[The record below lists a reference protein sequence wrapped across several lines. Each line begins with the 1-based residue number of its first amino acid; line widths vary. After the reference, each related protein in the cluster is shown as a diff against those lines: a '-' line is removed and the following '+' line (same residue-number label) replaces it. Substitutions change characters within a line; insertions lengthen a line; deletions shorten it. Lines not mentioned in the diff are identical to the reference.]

1 MSDTT
6 IAAVPD
12 LLAVSKAYVQLPEE
26 KRKQFRHQLRAR
38 GMQVSR
44 LPIVPF
50 PDRGAVFPL
59 SHAQERM
66 WFLWKL
72 DPSSAAYNIT
82 GAVRLQGTLDRRA
95 VKAALDRVVAR
106 HESLRK
112 HFVDADGV
120 PMQIAGAADYGWREL
135 DVDADVPLADGLD
148 ALGAAPFDLERG
160 PLLRATL
167 LRRAPDDHVLHVAI
181 HHIVSDGLSVNVF
194 VDEFVAAYRAEC
206 GVSPGALREVDDA
219 PIQYGDF
226 AAWQREWLD
235 DESLAGQLSY
245 WREELGGEQP
255 VLELPFDRPRTGM
268 RGSAGASV
276 MRVVAGAAASALRKR
291 SQSADATLF
300 TTLLAAYQLLL
311 SKYSGQDDIRV
322 GVPVSGRDR
331 DETERVIGFF
341 VNTLVLRARMSDA
354 STFGQL
360 LAQMR
365 ERTLTAF
372 ARQDVPF
379 SRLVQELQPQR
390 SFGHTPL
397 FQTMFNYLGPERA
410 PLTLP
415 GLTVSDISSDLQ
427 TARFDLVLTA
437 RERGEGLE
445 VSFTYARDVF
455 DESTVARMLDH
466 YVALLEQLGA
476 QGDAHLGALT
486 LEALQPQPMLAA
498 HAFASVGERI
508 AARAQRMPEANAVHC
523 EGERLSYGALQAWS
537 ARIAHALQ
545 ARGIGAESRV
555 GLCLT
560 RSPALIAALVG
571 VLRSGGAF
579 VPLDPAYPA
588 ERLGVMLEDAG
599 VRCVVADAATI
610 ATCGALFAGL
620 DVIDVNQLDAFAD
633 VAPRVT
639 IQPEQL
645 AYVIYTSGSTGKPK
659 GVAVSHVAL
668 SRHLDDFIGCYGIT
682 SRDTQL
688 QSSTINFD
696 VALHEM
702 LPALMQG
709 GQVEMRGP
717 QLWDIDTT
725 SRHLRD
731 GGVSFSRIPT
741 AYWQQW
747 LRTPPPA
754 QELATLR
761 QITVGGEGLPG
772 DALAQWRRGPL
783 AHIRLDNLYGP
794 TETTVA
800 CMYRATTE
808 EDTRQS
814 IVSIGEPYASR
825 SVQVLDRFGNE
836 VPVGGLGE
844 LCIGGLTLARGYL
857 NRPGLTAERFVPDPR
872 TPGAR
877 LYRSG
882 DLCRRRADGSI
893 DFLGRLDQQVKLR
906 GFRIELGEIE
916 AALRQAEGVSAA
928 VVALAGEGE
937 ARQLVGYVVGQS
949 DIRTLRRTLEARLPG
964 YMVPA
969 AFVTLDA
976 LPLMQNGKV
985 DRAALPAPQASAQR
999 EHVAPRTALEGEL
1012 LSIWQAVLGRERIG
1026 VTENF
1031 FEIGGHSLLMMQV
1044 ASRIRQELGRE
1055 VTLATLFMHP
1065 VLESLAAELEAG
1077 QARAVAPIARRDEH
1091 TRIPLTYAQER
1102 LWFLWNLEPASAAYT
1117 IAGAVRL
1124 KGRLDKTAMR
1134 RALDHLV
1141 MRHESL
1147 RTRFVEEDGQ
1157 AWQVVD
1163 ETPRY
1168 QWSEARYEG
1177 EAQLQALS
1185 QAPLD
1190 LRAGPMLRVALLEGG
1205 AQDAVLHFAMPHIV
1219 SDAWSQTILLR
1230 EFSQFYAAAV
1240 EEQEAHLEPLPIQY
1254 GDYATW
1260 QREHLNEAA
1269 LQAQYAYW
1277 QHELGDEQPLLE
1289 LPVDRVR
1296 HGARDSAGASIER
1309 RLDPALAS
1317 RLDTLSKAHGA
1328 TRFMT
1333 MLAAFGLL
1341 LGRYSGQQDIRIGV
1355 PEAGRDRLET
1365 EPLIG
1370 FFVNT
1375 LVIRVRTHG
1384 TQPFDALLA
1393 DVRQRVLDAQA
1404 HSGVP
1409 FAKLVEHL
1417 QPQRSAS
1424 HTPLF
1429 QVLFNYAAQTSSRLS
1444 LPGVDITPIA
1454 GATGSAQ
1461 FDLSLQVDGDD
1472 SSDGLTLGLNY
1483 ATDIFDAAT
1492 ARRLLDDYVT
1502 VLSYIAD
1509 DAAVRAAQIEF
1520 DGEARAF
1527 DTMRTLEGYAFEPV
1541 PERIAQQAARTP
1553 DAPALRCGDETLTYA
1568 ELDDWAT
1575 RIAAQLQACDVS
1587 PEARVGIC
1595 VSRSA
1600 GLVAALIGVMRSG
1613 AAYVPLDTSLPPA
1626 RIEMMLDDAGVACV
1640 IADETGAQSL
1650 EGVVGERTVLRIEHS
1665 FDAVPPASSK
1675 AVRIYPSQLAY
1686 VIYTSG
1692 STGKP
1697 KGVGVSHDA
1706 LARFLA
1712 SMRARPGIGADDVC
1726 LSVTTLSFDIAA
1738 LELYLPLIAGARIE
1752 LASRDDVT
1760 DGERLAALISRSG
1773 ATMMQAT
1780 PMGWKVLLEGGWQ
1793 GTAPGRGFKALC
1805 GGEALPRE
1813 LAARMLARGVDLWNL
1828 YGPTETTVWSSVA
1841 HLENGDTPPSI
1852 TLGEPIE
1859 GTTLH
1864 LIDASGA
1871 RVPAGGIG
1879 ELCIGGTNLA
1889 RGYLGRA
1896 ALTAERFVP
1905 DPLRAGARLYRTGDL
1920 CRMQGGRLVFVGRA
1934 DHQVKL
1940 RGFRIELGEIE
1951 AQLRRLHGVRDAAA
1965 VVRDVAGEPLL
1976 VAYVVHGADAAANS
1990 VAWQAQLARDLPPY
2004 MVPQRF
2010 VTLDALPLTHNN
2022 KLDRNALPA
2031 PQASADAS
2039 AKTAP
2044 GTATELAIAS
2054 IWTRVLGVDDIGAH
2068 DDFFALGG
2076 ESLKALRTVAAMRTA
2091 FGIDLPVQAAFLR
2104 PVLADLASAIDTLYD
2119 GARTQTIISARTD
2132 VLAPAPVSFEQERLW
2147 FFSRLDPESPAY
2159 NLSGAVRLEGALD
2172 RDALRAALT
2181 MLVARHASLRTR
2193 FTERDD
2199 VPMQLVSD
2207 MADYGWSVLDFA
2219 DVAVNM
2225 RDERIASA
2233 LRSIARAPFALDQ
2246 GPLLRVT
2253 LICLGSDEHLLQ
2265 FVVHHIVSD
2274 AWSVQIMIDE
2284 FAQSYAMARDG
2295 RSAPLPALPVQY
2307 ADYAAWQRDANA
2319 QARIDS
2325 DLDFWRTRLAGDE
2338 PQVMLPYDRTPGGMR
2353 SQDGGRVSIAL
2364 ASLARVGVQKTARR
2378 HRTTAFV
2385 VLLAA
2390 FDLLLARYSGSE
2402 DVRVGV
2408 PVAGR
2413 ERSETQS
2420 LIGFFVNTLVIRGE
2434 LAGLRTIDDLLAHVR
2449 ERVLEAQA
2457 HQTAPFSRVVDA
2469 LRPGRSLTQTP
2480 LFNVMFNF
2488 EPALDRGTFGLPGLN
2503 VTPVESTTGTA
2514 RFDLVLTARERG
2526 EGLEVSFTYA
2536 RDVFDESTVARMLD
2550 HYVALLEQLGAQ
2562 GDVHLGALTL
2572 EALRPQPALAAHAFA
2587 PVGERIAARAQRMP
2601 EANAV
2606 HCEGERLSYGALQA
2620 WSARIAHALQ
2630 ARGIGAES
2638 RVGLCLTRSPA
2649 LIAALVGVLRSGGA
2663 FVPLDPAYPAERL
2676 GVMLE
2681 DAGVR
2686 CVVADAAT
2694 IATCGALFAGL
2705 DVIDVNQLDA
2715 FADVAPRVTIQP
2727 EQLAYVIYTSGSTG
2741 KPKGVAVSHVALSR
2755 HLDDFIGCYGITSRD
2770 TQLQSSTINF
2780 DVALHEMLPALMQ
2793 GGQVEMRGPQLWD
2806 IDTTSRHLRDGGV
2819 SFSRIPTAYWQQWL
2833 RTPPPAQELATLRQI
2848 TVGGEGL
2855 PGDALAQW
2863 RRGPLAHIRL
2873 DNLYGPTETTV
2884 ACMYRATTEE
2894 DTRQSIVSIGEPYA
2908 SRSVQVLD
2916 RFGNEVPVGGL
2927 GELCIG
2933 GLTLARGYLN
2943 RPGLTAERFV
2953 PDPRTPGARLY
2964 RSGDLCRRRADG
2976 SIDFLGRLD
2985 QQVKLRGFRIE
2996 LGEIEAALRQAEGVS
3011 AAVVALAGEGEARQ
3025 LVGYVV
3031 GQSDIRTLRRTLEAR
3046 LPGYMVPAAFVTLDA
3061 LPLMQNGKVDRAA
3074 LPAPQAS
3081 AQREHVAPRTAL
3093 EGELLSIWQA
3103 VLGRERIGVTEN
3115 FFEIGGHSLLM
3126 MQVASR
3132 IRQELGREVTLATL
3146 FMHPVLESLAAE
3158 LEAGQARAVAPIA
3171 RRDEHTRIPLTYAQ
3185 ERLWFLWNLEPAS
3198 AAYTIAGAVRLKG
3211 RLDKT
3216 AMRRALDHLV
3226 MRHESLRTRFVEEDG
3241 QAWQVVDETPRYQ
3254 WSEARYEG
3262 EAQLQALSQAP
3273 LDLRAGPML
3282 RVALLE
3288 GGAQDAVLHF
3298 AMPHIVSDA
3307 WSQTILLREFSQ
3319 FYAAAVEEQEAHLE
3333 PLPIQYGDYATWQRE
3348 HLNEAA
3354 LQAQYAYWQHE
3365 LGDEQPLL
3373 ELPVDRVRHGA
3384 ASSAGAWVERS
3395 IDEKLAR
3402 TLDDM
3407 SRNAGATRFMT
3418 MLAAFGA
3425 VMQGY
3430 SGQRDVR
3437 IGVPV
3442 AGRDRLETQ
3451 SLIGFFVN
3459 TVVIRVDTPPGA
3471 SFDARLAQVRERV
3484 LGAHD
3489 HTAVPFAKL
3498 VERLQPQRS
3507 MSHTPL
3513 FQVMFDYSEAGAP
3526 LAMPGVE
3533 ASALAG
3539 GTGTAQFDL
3548 SMQVSA
3554 DAAGGLHIGL
3564 NYATDIFD
3572 EHTVAR
3578 IIDSYVAVLEQAA
3591 QKPQRRSFELPDDAE
3606 RRQLARF
3613 THGAPLAANV
3623 ALVHRRFEAH
3633 AAAHPDDIA
3642 LVFEGEHINY
3652 GELNARANRVAH
3664 ELIARGIAPDEKVG
3678 VALERSIDMIVAV
3691 LGVLKAGA
3699 AYVPLDLAYPAA
3711 RLAHMIEDSG
3721 VAMLL
3726 TQRALRPNLHVPE
3739 VAVVVELEAIEATTT
3754 RCDDP
3759 SVTPHAQHLAYVIYT
3774 SGSTGKPKGVGMSH
3788 AAFASHVDVAIGFF
3802 GLTRADRVL
3811 QFATFNFDGFIE
3823 QLFPALCIGA
3833 SVVLRGPQLWDSVTF
3848 HERVLSDR
3856 ITVADLTTAYWQLL
3870 AQDFA
3875 ARGVTDFGAL
3885 RRVHAGGEAMSLAA
3899 LKKWRAWP
3907 APANVQLL
3915 NTYGPTEAAVTASTF
3930 DCSAAGELDALP
3942 TRVPIGAPLAGRSIH
3957 VLTPELTLAPVGVQ
3971 GEVAIGGPL
3980 LARGYLNRPGLT
3992 AERFIPDPFDA
4003 CGAGARLYLTGDLAR
4018 WNAAGELE
4026 YLGRIDHQVKIRGF
4040 RIELGE
4046 IEAALRAQPRV
4057 RDSAAAVKE
4066 IGGEPMLVGYVVPA
4080 NEDDGLDIHALRLA
4094 LAAQLPAYMTPQ
4106 RIVTLAALPLS
4117 PNGKLDL
4124 NALPLPSLTRDAV
4137 SGNEP
4142 QTVTEHALAAIWQS
4156 VLGVTHAGPDDDFF
4170 ALGGDSLRTLQVARL
4185 AREAMLPTLGIEAI
4199 FARPRLGDLAAY
4211 LDNHADAQ
4219 RDAAPASIVPMNAPD
4234 APLDVFAIHPAYG
4247 LIAEYRTLARHLD
4260 GIASVHGVQS
4270 PVYGE
4275 PDWWAHD
4282 LDALARDYAER
4293 VRRVQPRGPYR
4304 FVGWSMGGL
4313 LAVEIAAQL
4322 EAAGETVDFI
4332 GLIDAGMQQNTT
4344 LDAAHAARVLAH
4356 RRTAS
4361 QEEIA
4366 AFWDGADD
4374 ARRQWRAELGETA
4387 SDPGVIG
4394 HALIA
4399 IEHLQALTQAWRTRE
4414 VRAPLT
4420 LWWSGQ
4426 EAGAAALDE
4435 KTARWR
4441 ACSASETVL
4450 AGTIDTDHVGIV
4462 RHAALLRDLAAR
4474 LEALS
4479 KSEAE
4484 QEGLAHG

>member
-26 KRKQFRHQLRAR
+26 KRRQFRHQLRAR
-38 GMQVSR
+38 GMQASR

-72 DPSSAAYNIT
+72 DPASAAYNIT

-112 HFVDADGV
+112 HFVERDGV
-120 PMQIAGAADYGWREL
+120 PMQVAGATDYGWREL
-135 DVDADVPLADGLD
+135 DIDTHAPLAAGLD
-148 ALGAAPFDLERG
+148 ALGNAPFDLERG

-194 VDEFVAAYRAEC
+194 VDEFVAAYCAEC
-206 GVSPGALREVDDA
+206 GVSPSAHRRSDDA
-219 PIQYGDF
+219 PIQYGDY

-235 DESLAGQLSY
+235 DESVAGQLSY
-245 WREELGGEQP
+245 WRAELGGEQP

-276 MRVVAGAAASALRKR
+276 RRGIAGATASALRKI
-291 SQSADATLF
+291 SQAADTTLF
-300 TTLLAAYQLLL
+300 TALLSAYQLLL

-341 VNTLVLRARMSDA
+341 VNTLVLRARMDEA
-354 STFGQL
+354 TTFGQL

-365 ERTLTAF
+365 ARTLDAY

-437 RERGEGLE
+437 RERGEELE

-466 YVALLEQLGA
+466 YVSLLEQIGA
-476 QGDAHLGALT
+476 QGDASLGALT
-486 LEALQPQPMLAA
+486 LETLQAHPVLAA
-498 HAFASVGERI
+498 HAFAPVGERI
-508 AARAQRMPEANAVHC
+508 AERAQRMPEANAVHC

-537 ARIAHALQ
+537 ARLAHAFH
-545 ARGIGAESRV
+545 ARGVHAESRV

-560 RSPALIAALVG
+560 RSPALIASLVG

-588 ERLGVMLEDAG
+588 ERLSVMIEDAG
-599 VRCVVADAATI
+599 VHCVIADAQTI
-610 ATCGALFAGL
+610 ATCGALFSGL
-620 DVIDVNQLDAFAD
+620 EVIDVNQ
-633 VAPRVT
+633 VATFSDEAPSVT
-639 IQPEQL
+639 IHPEQL

-659 GVAVSHVAL
+659 GVAVSHVSL

-682 SRDTQL
+682 SHDTQL

-725 SRHLRD
+725 SAHLRD
-731 GGVSFSRIPT
+731 GGVTFSRIPT

-754 QELATLR
+754 QDLAALR

-800 CMYRATTE
+800 CMYRETTE
-808 EDTRQS
+808 ADTRQS

-825 SVQVLDRFGNE
+825 SVLVLDRFGNE

-916 AALRQAEGVSAA
+916 AALRQVDGVNAA

-949 DIRTLRRTLEARLPG
+949 DLRTLRRTLETRLPN

-969 AFVTLDA
+969 SFVRLDA

-985 DRAALPAPQASAQR
+985 DRAALPAPQTPEQR
-999 EHVAPRTALEGEL
+999 EQVAPRTELEGEL
-1012 LSIWQAVLGRERIG
+1012 LSIWQAVLGRECIG
-1026 VTENF
+1026 VTDNF

-1044 ASRIRQELGRE
+1044 ASRIRQELQRE

-1077 QARAVAPIARRDEH
+1077 QTQQVQPIERRGAG
-1091 TRIPLTYAQER
+1091 RIPLTYAQER
-1102 LWFLWNLEPASAAYT
+1102 LWFLWNLEPTSAAYT

-1124 KGRLDKTAMR
+1124 KGQLDKAAVR
-1134 RALDHLV
+1134 KALDRFV

-1157 AWQVVD
+1157 TWQVVED
-1163 ETPRY
+1163 TPRY
-1168 QWSEARYEG
+1168 QWTEARYEN
-1177 EAQLQALS
+1177 EAQLQAL
-1185 QAPLD
+1185 AHEPID
-1190 LRAGPMLRVALLEGG
+1190 LRAGPMLRVSLLECGKHE
-1205 AQDAVLHFAMPHIV
+1205 AVLHFAMPHIV

-1230 EFSQFYAAAV
+1230 EFSQLYAND
-1240 EEQEAHLEPLPIQY
+1240 EAQLAPLPIQY
-1254 GDYATW
+1254 GDYAAW

-1277 QHELGDEQPLLE
+1277 QQALGDEQPLLE

-1296 HGARDSAGASIER
+1296 HGARDSAGSTVER
-1309 RLDPALAS
+1309 RLDPALA
-1317 RLDTLSKAHGA
+1317 RKLDALSKEHGA

-1333 MLAAFGLL
+1333 MLAAFSVL

-1375 LVIRVRTHG
+1375 LVIRVLTQG
-1384 TQPFDALLA
+1384 AQPFDALLA

-1404 HSGVP
+1404 HAGVP
-1409 FAKLVEHL
+1409 FAKLVERL

-1429 QVLFNYAAQTSSRLS
+1429 QALFNYGAQTSSRLS
-1444 LPGVDITPIA
+1444 LPGIDVTPIA
-1454 GATGSAQ
+1454 GATASAQ
-1461 FDLSLQVDGDD
+1461 FDLSLEVDGDD
-1472 SSDGLTLGLNY
+1472 SAQGLTLGLNY

-1492 ARRLLDDYVT
+1492 AHRLLDDYVT
-1502 VLSYIAD
+1502 ILEHIAD
-1509 DAAVRAAQIEF
+1509 DAAVRAAQIELDRDARPF
-1520 DGEARAF
+1520 DA
-1527 DTMRTLEGYAFEPV
+1527 MRSLEDYAFVPV
-1541 PERIAQQAARTP
+1541 VERIAQQAARTP
-1553 DAPALRCGDETLTYA
+1553 DALALRCGDDTLTYA
-1568 ELDDWAT
+1568 ELDAWAD
-1575 RIAAQLQACDVS
+1575 RIAAQLQARGVP

-1595 VSRSA
+1595 VSRSV
-1600 GLVAALIGVMRSG
+1600 GLVAALVGVMRSG
-1613 AAYVPLDTSLPPA
+1613 AAYVPLDTSLPTA
-1626 RIEMMLDDAGVACV
+1626 RIDMMLDDAGVACV
-1640 IADETGAQSL
+1640 IADETGARAL
-1650 EGVVGERTVLRIEHS
+1650 AGALDVLRLEAT
-1665 FDAVPPASSK
+1665 FGAAPAASSTK
-1675 AVRIYPSQLAY
+1675 VRIHPAQLAY

-1697 KGVGVSHDA
+1697 KGVGISHDA

-1712 SMRARPGIGADDVC
+1712 SMQIRPGIGAGDVC

-1752 LASRDDVT
+1752 LASREDVT
-1760 DGERLAALISRSG
+1760 DGERLGALVSRSG

-1780 PMGWKVLLEGGWQ
+1780 PMGWKVLLEGGW
-1793 GTAPGRGFKALC
+1793 PGPAAGRAFKALC

-1813 LAARMLARGVDLWNL
+1813 LAARLLARGVDLWNL

-1841 HLENGDTPPSI
+1841 HLESGDATPFI

-1859 GTTLH
+1859 GTAFH

-1871 RVPAGGIG
+1871 RVPTGGIG

-1896 ALTAERFVP
+1896 ALTADRFVP
-1905 DPLRAGARLYRTGDL
+1905 DPFGAGARLYRTGDL
-1920 CRMQGGRLVFVGRA
+1920 CRIESGRLVYVGRA

-1940 RGFRIELGEIE
+1940 RGFRIELSEIE
-1951 AQLRRLHGVRDAAA
+1951 AQLRRLDGVRDAAA
-1965 VVRDVAGEPLL
+1965 AVKDIAGEPLL
-1976 VAYVVHGADAAANS
+1976 VGYVVSAADANTDAA
-1990 VAWQAQLARDLPPY
+1990 AWQAQLARYLPTY

-2022 KLDRNALPA
+2022 KLDRNALPE
-2031 PQASADAS
+2031 PQAAADTSTKA
-2039 AKTAP
+2039 AP

-2054 IWTRVLGVDDIGAH
+2054 IWTRVLGLDDIGAH
-2068 DDFFALGG
+2068 DDFFARGG
-2076 ESLKALRTVAAMRTA
+2076 ESLKALRAVAAMRTA
-2091 FGIDLPVQAAFLR
+2091 FGIDLPVQAAFAH
-2104 PVLADLASAIDTLYD
+2104 PVLADLARAIDALSASAEAEAPIA
-2119 GARTQTIISARTD
+2119 ARADIH
-2132 VLAPAPVSFEQERLW
+2132 APAPLSFEQERLW
-2147 FFSRLDPESPAY
+2147 FFSRLDPESAAY
-2159 NLSGAVRLEGALD
+2159 NLSGAVRLEGMLD
-2172 RDALRAALT
+2172 RDALRAALA
-2181 MLVARHASLRTR
+2181 MLVARHDSLRTR
-2193 FTERDD
+2193 FTERGDM
-2199 VPMQLVSD
+2199 PMQRVSD
-2207 MADYGWSVLDFA
+2207 LADYGWSVLDFA
-2219 DVAVNM
+2219 DVPADV
-2225 RDERIASA
+2225 RDERIAAA
-2233 LRSIARAPFALDQ
+2233 LRSIARAPFALEQ

-2253 LICLGSDEHLLQ
+2253 LICLGADEHLLQ

-2284 FAQSYAMARDG
+2284 FAQTYAMARDG
-2295 RSAPLPALPVQY
+2295 RASPLPALPGQY
-2307 ADYAAWQRDANA
+2307 ADYASWQRDAYA
-2319 QARIDS
+2319 QARIDD
-2325 DLDFWRTRLAGDE
+2325 DLAFWRTRLAGNE
-2338 PQVMLPYDRTPGGMR
+2338 PQAMLPFDRMPGGKR

-2364 ASLARVGVQKTARR
+2364 ASRARDRVRETARR
-2378 HRTTAFV
+2378 HRTTTFV

-2390 FDLLLARYSGSE
+2390 FDVLLARYGGSE

-2413 ERSETQS
+2413 ERGEMQS
-2420 LIGFFVNTLVIRGE
+2420 VIGFFVNTLVIRGE

-2469 LRPGRSLTQTP
+2469 LSPGRSLTQTP

-2488 EPALDRGTFGLPGLN
+2488 EPALASERFGMAGLN

-2526 EGLEVSFTYA
+2526 EELEVSFTYA
-2536 RDVFDESTVARMLD
+2536 RDVFDESTVARMLA
-2550 HYVALLEQLGAQ
+2550 HYVSLLEQIGAN
-2562 GDVHLGALTL
+2562 GDASLGALALETL
-2572 EALRPQPALAAHAFA
+2572 QAHPVLAAHAFA
-2587 PVGERIAARAQRMP
+2587 PVGERIAERARRMS

-2606 HCEGERLSYGALQA
+2606 HCEGERLSYGALRA
-2620 WSARIAHALQ
+2620 WSARIAHALH
-2630 ARGIGAES
+2630 ARGVHAES

-2676 GVMLE
+2676 SVMLE
-2681 DAGVR
+2681 DANVR
-2686 CVVADAAT
+2686 CVIADAQT
-2694 IATCGALFAGL
+2694 IATCGALLSGL
-2705 DVIDVNQLDA
+2705 EVIDVNDVDA
-2715 FADVAPRVTIQP
+2715 FSDEAPSVRIHP

-2741 KPKGVAVSHVALSR
+2741 KPKGVAVSHVSLSR
-2755 HLDDFIGCYGITSRD
+2755 HLDDFIGCYGITSHD

-2806 IDTTSRHLRDGGV
+2806 IDTTSAHLRDGGV
-2819 SFSRIPTAYWQQWL
+2819 TFSRIPTAYWQQWL
-2833 RTPPPAQELATLRQI
+2833 RTPPPAQDLAALRQI

-2884 ACMYRATTEE
+2884 ACMYRETNEA

-2908 SRSVQVLD
+2908 SRSVLVLD
-2916 RFGNEVPVGGL
+2916 RFGNEVPMGGL

-2996 LGEIEAALRQAEGVS
+2996 LGEIEAALRQVEGVS
-3011 AAVVALAGEGEARQ
+3011 AAVVALTGEGEARQ

-3031 GQSDIRTLRRTLEAR
+3031 GQSDIRTLRRTLEGR
-3046 LPGYMVPAAFVTLDA
+3046 LPNYMVPASFVTLDA

-3074 LPAPQAS
+3074 LPAPQTPE
-3081 AQREHVAPRTAL
+3081 QREQVAPRTEL

-3103 VLGRERIGVTEN
+3103 VLGRECIGVTDN

-3132 IRQELGREVTLATL
+3132 IRQELQREVTLATL

-3158 LEAGQARAVAPIA
+3158 LEAGQKQQVQPIE
-3171 RRDEHTRIPLTYAQ
+3171 RRGAGRIPLTYAQ
-3185 ERLWFLWNLEPAS
+3185 ERLWFLWNLEPTS
-3198 AAYTIAGAVRLKG
+3198 AAYTIAGAVRLNG
-3211 RLDKT
+3211 QLDK
-3216 AMRRALDHLV
+3216 AAVRKALDRLV

-3241 QAWQVVDETPRYQ
+3241 QTWQVVEDTPRYQ
-3254 WSEARYEG
+3254 WIEARYEN
-3262 EAQLQALSQAP
+3262 EAQLQALAHEP
-3273 LDLRAGPML
+3273 IDLRAGPML

-3288 GGAQDAVLHF
+3288 CGEHEAVLHF

-3319 FYAAAVEEQEAHLE
+3319 LYANDEAELA
-3333 PLPIQYGDYATWQRE
+3333 PLSIQYGDYATWQRE

-3354 LQAQYAYWQHE
+3354 LQAQYAYWQQA

-3384 ASSAGAWVERS
+3384 ASSAGAWVERN
-3395 IDEKLAR
+3395 IDENLAR
-3402 TLDDM
+3402 ALDTI
-3407 SRNAGATRFMT
+3407 SRTAGATRFMT

-3451 SLIGFFVN
+3451 PLIGFFVN

-3471 SFDARLAQVRERV
+3471 PFDVRLAQVRERV

-3489 HTAVPFAKL
+3489 HTAIPFAKL

-3513 FQVMFDYSEAGAP
+3513 FQVMFDYSEAGTP
-3526 LAMPGVE
+3526 LAMPGIE
-3533 ASALAG
+3533 ASALTG

-3548 SMQVSA
+3548 SMQISV
-3554 DAAGGLHIGL
+3554 DTNGGLHIGL

-3572 EHTVAR
+3572 EHTVSR
-3578 IIDSYVAVLEQAA
+3578 IIDSYVAVLEQATR
-3591 QKPQRRSFELPDDAE
+3591 QPKRRSFDLPDDAE

-3613 THGAPLAANV
+3613 THGAPLAAS
-3623 ALVHRRFEAH
+3623 AGLVHRRFEAH
-3633 AAAHPDDIA
+3633 AAAYPDDTA
-3642 LVFEGEHINY
+3642 LVFEGTHITY

-3664 ELIARGIAPDEKVG
+3664 ALIARGIGPDDKVG
-3678 VALERSIDMIVAV
+3678 VAVERSVDMIVA
-3691 LGVLKAGA
+3691 LFGVLKAGA
-3699 AYVPLDLAYPAA
+3699 AYVPLDPAYPVA

-3721 VAMLL
+3721 IALLL
-3726 TQRALRPNLHVPE
+3726 TQHALRPNLPLPD
-3739 VAVVVELEAIEATTT
+3739 ASNVVEMETIEASPMQSG
-3754 RCDDP
+3754 DP
-3759 SVTPHAQHLAYVIYT
+3759 LATPHAQQLAYVIYT
-3774 SGSTGKPKGVGMSH
+3774 SGSTGKPKGVGISH
-3788 AAFASHVDVAIGFF
+3788 AAFAGHVDVAIRFF

-3833 SVVLRGPQLWDSVTF
+3833 SVVLRGHRLWDSVTF
-3848 HERVLSDR
+3848 HERLLADR
-3856 ITVADLTTAYWQLL
+3856 ITVADLTTAYWQVLV
-3870 AQDFA
+3870 QDFT

-3907 APANVQLL
+3907 ALADVKLL

-3930 DCSAAGELDALP
+3930 DCSAANDIDALP
-3942 TRVPIGAPLAGRSIH
+3942 AQVPIGVPLPGRAIH
-3957 VLTPELTLAPVGVQ
+3957 VLTPELTLAPVGVK
-3971 GEVAIGGPL
+3971 GEVAIGGAL

-3992 AERFIPDPFDA
+3992 AARFIPDPFDA
-4003 CGAGARLYLTGDLAR
+4003 RGTGARLYLTGDLAR

-4026 YLGRIDHQVKIRGF
+4026 YAGRIDHQVKIRGF

-4046 IEAALRAQPRV
+4046 IEAALRAQPGV
-4057 RDSAAAVKE
+4057 RDSAAAVRE
-4066 IGGEPMLVGYVVPA
+4066 IGGEPMLVGYVVPTP
-4080 NEDDGLDIHALRLA
+4080 NDSDIDLHALRLA
-4094 LAAQLPAYMTPQ
+4094 LAAQLPAYIVPQ

-4124 NALPLPSLTRDAV
+4124 NALPLPSLVRDAA
-4137 SGNEP
+4137 SGNAP
-4142 QTVTEHALAAIWQS
+4142 QTATEHALAAIWQA

-4185 AREAMLPTLGIEAI
+4185 AREAMLPALGIEAI
-4199 FARPRLGDLAAY
+4199 FARPRLGDLAAH
-4211 LDNHADAQ
+4211 LDAQ
-4219 RDAAPASIVPMNAPD
+4219 RDAAPASIVPMNTAG

-4275 PDWWAHD
+4275 PEWWARD
-4282 LDALARDYAER
+4282 LDALARDYAQR
-4293 VRRVQPRGPYR
+4293 VRRVQPHGPYR

-4332 GLIDAGMQQNTT
+4332 GLIDAGMQQNAT
-4344 LDAAHAARVLAH
+4344 LDAARAADVLSRRRVAT
-4356 RRTAS
+4356 R
-4361 QEEIA
+4361 EEIA

-4374 ARRQWRAELGETA
+4374 ARRQWRAELGDTA
-4387 SDPGVIG
+4387 SDAGVIG

-4399 IEHLQALTQAWRTRE
+4399 IEHLQALTEAWRTRK

-4420 LWWSGQ
+4420 LWWSKQ
-4426 EAGAAALDE
+4426 EADAAALDE

-4441 ACSASETVL
+4441 ACSAGATAL

-4462 RHAALLRDLAAR
+4462 RHPALLQDLAAR

>member
-1 MSDTT
+1 
-6 IAAVPD
+6 
-12 LLAVSKAYVQLPEE
+12 
-26 KRKQFRHQLRAR
+26 
-38 GMQVSR
+38 
-44 LPIVPF
+44 
-50 PDRGAVFPL
+50 
-59 SHAQERM
+59 
-66 WFLWKL
+66 
-72 DPSSAAYNIT
+72 
-82 GAVRLQGTLDRRA
+82 
-95 VKAALDRVVAR
+95 
-106 HESLRK
+106 
-112 HFVDADGV
+112 
-120 PMQIAGAADYGWREL
+120 
-135 DVDADVPLADGLD
+135 
-148 ALGAAPFDLERG
+148 
-160 PLLRATL
+160 
-167 LRRAPDDHVLHVAI
+167 
-181 HHIVSDGLSVNVF
+181 
-194 VDEFVAAYRAEC
+194 
-206 GVSPGALREVDDA
+206 
-219 PIQYGDF
+219 
-226 AAWQREWLD
+226 
-235 DESLAGQLSY
+235 
-245 WREELGGEQP
+245 
-255 VLELPFDRPRTGM
+255 
-268 RGSAGASV
+268 
-276 MRVVAGAAASALRKR
+276 
-291 SQSADATLF
+291 
-300 TTLLAAYQLLL
+300 
-311 SKYSGQDDIRV
+311 
-322 GVPVSGRDR
+322 
-331 DETERVIGFF
+331 
-341 VNTLVLRARMSDA
+341 
-354 STFGQL
+354 
-360 LAQMR
+360 
-365 ERTLTAF
+365 
-372 ARQDVPF
+372 
-379 SRLVQELQPQR
+379 
-390 SFGHTPL
+390 
-397 FQTMFNYLGPERA
+397 
-410 PLTLP
+410 
-415 GLTVSDISSDLQ
+415 
-427 TARFDLVLTA
+427 
-437 RERGEGLE
+437 
-445 VSFTYARDVF
+445 
-455 DESTVARMLDH
+455 MLDH
-466 YVALLEQLGA
+466 YVSLLEQFGA
-476 QGDAHLGALT
+476 QGDAPLGALT
-486 LEALQPQPMLAA
+486 LEALRPAPKLAA
-498 HAFASVGERI
+498 HAFAPVGERI
-508 AARAQRMPEANAVHC
+508 AARARRMPEANAVHC

-545 ARGIGAESRV
+545 ARGVRAESRV

-571 VLRSGGAF
+571 TLRSGGAF

-588 ERLGVMLEDAG
+588 ERLSVMLDDAG
-599 VRCVVADAATI
+599 VRCVIADAATI
-610 ATCGALFAGL
+610 ATCAALFAGL
-620 DVIDVNQLDAFAD
+620 DIIDVNALDAFPDEAPD
-633 VAPRVT
+633 VT
-639 IQPEQL
+639 LHPEQL

-659 GVAVSHVAL
+659 GVAVSHVSL
-668 SRHLDDFIGCYGIT
+668 SRHLDDFIGRYGIT
-682 SRDTQL
+682 SHDTQL

-709 GQVEMRGP
+709 GQVEMRGA

-731 GGVSFSRIPT
+731 GGVTFSRIPT

-754 QELATLR
+754 QDLACLR

-800 CMYRATTE
+800 CMYRETTE
-808 EDTRQS
+808 ADTRQS

-857 NRPGLTAERFVPDPR
+857 NRAGLTAERFVPDPR

-916 AALRQAEGVSAA
+916 AALRQVEGVSAA

-949 DIRTLRRTLEARLPG
+949 DHRTLRRTLEARLPG

-969 AFVTLDA
+969 SFVTLDA

-985 DRAALPAPQASAQR
+985 DRAALPAPRAPAQR

-1012 LSIWQAVLGRERIG
+1012 LSIWQAVLGREHIG

-1077 QARAVAPIARRDEH
+1077 QTRAVAPIVRRDAQQ
-1091 TRIPLTYAQER
+1091 RIPLTYAQER
-1102 LWFLWNLEPASAAYT
+1102 LWFLWNLEPTSAAYT

-1124 KGRLDKTAMR
+1124 KGQLDKSAMR
-1134 RALDHLV
+1134 AALNRLV

-1157 AWQVVD
+1157 TWQVV
-1163 ETPRY
+1163 EATPRY
-1168 QWSEARYEG
+1168 RWTESRYEG

-1185 QAPLD
+1185 HEPFD
-1190 LRAGPMLRVALLEGG
+1190 LRAGPMLRVALLACGEE
-1205 AQDAVLHFAMPHIV
+1205 DAVLHFAMPHIV

-1230 EFSQFYAAAV
+1230 EFSQLYANDARELDA
-1240 EEQEAHLEPLPIQY
+1240 LPIQY

-1260 QREHLNEAA
+1260 QRAHLNEAA

-1277 QHELGDEQPLLE
+1277 QQELGDEQPLLE

-1296 HGARDSAGASIER
+1296 HGARDSAGATIER
-1309 RLDPALAS
+1309 RLDPMLAS
-1317 RLDTLSKAHGA
+1317 KLESVAKTHGA
-1328 TRFMT
+1328 TRFMM
-1333 MLAAFGLL
+1333 MLAAFGVL

-1355 PEAGRDRLET
+1355 PEAGRNRLET

-1375 LVIRVRTHG
+1375 LVIRVRTAG

-1404 HSGVP
+1404 NAGVP
-1409 FAKLVEHL
+1409 FAKLVERL

-1429 QVLFNYAAQTSSRLS
+1429 QVLFNYGAQTSSRLS
-1444 LPGVDITPIA
+1444 LPGIDVAPIA

-1461 FDLSLQVDGDD
+1461 FDLSLEVDGDD
-1472 SSDGLTLGLNY
+1472 SGQGLTLGLNY

-1492 ARRLLDDYVT
+1492 ARRLLDDYVS
-1502 VLSYIAD
+1502 VLVHIGD
-1509 DAAVRAAQIEF
+1509 DAAVRAAQIELDREPRPF
-1520 DGEARAF
+1520 DS
-1527 DTMRTLEGYAFEPV
+1527 MRPLDGYAFVPV
-1541 PERIAQQAARTP
+1541 AERIAQQAARTP
-1553 DAPALRCGDETLTYA
+1553 HALALRSGDETLTYA
-1568 ELDDWAT
+1568 ELDAWAT
-1575 RIAAQLQACDVS
+1575 RIAAQLQARNVMLES
-1587 PEARVGIC
+1587 RVGIC

-1626 RIEMMLDDAGVACV
+1626 RIGMMLDDAAVACV
-1640 IADETGAQSL
+1640 IADEMGAHAV
-1650 EGVVGERTVLRIEHS
+1650 EDIVGERDVLRLE
-1665 FDAVPPASSK
+1665 PASDATPLATFK
-1675 AVRIYPSQLAY
+1675 PVRVHAEQLAY

-1706 LARFLA
+1706 LARFLE
-1712 SMRARPGIGADDVC
+1712 SMRERPGIDAADVC

-1738 LELYLPLIAGARIE
+1738 LELYLPLIVGARIE
-1752 LASRDDVT
+1752 LASREEVT
-1760 DGERLAALISRSG
+1760 DGERLAALVSRSG

-1780 PMGWKVLLEGGWQ
+1780 PMGWKVLLEGGWA
-1793 GTAPGRGFKALC
+1793 GAHAGSRKFKALC

-1813 LAARMLARGVDLWNL
+1813 LAARLLARGVDLWNL

-1841 HLENGDTPPSI
+1841 HLENGAASTPI

-1859 GTTLH
+1859 GTTFL

-1871 RVPAGGIG
+1871 RVPTGGIG

-1905 DPLRAGARLYRTGDL
+1905 DPFGTGARLYRTGDL
-1920 CRMQGGRLVFVGRA
+1920 CRVEGGRLVYVGRA

-1951 AQLRRLHGVRDAAA
+1951 AQLRRLDGVRDAAA
-1965 VVRDVAGEPLL
+1965 GVKEVAGEPLL
-1976 VAYVVHGADAAANS
+1976 VGYVVSVADAGTDAGAGAA
-1990 VAWQAQLARDLPPY
+1990 AWQAQLARHLPPY

-2022 KLDRNALPA
+2022 KLDRNTLPA
-2031 PQASADAS
+2031 PQGPAQSS
-2039 AKTAP
+2039 AKAAP
-2044 GTATELAIAS
+2044 TTATELAIAS
-2054 IWTRVLGVDDIGAH
+2054 IWTRVLGLDNIGAH

-2076 ESLKALRTVAAMRTA
+2076 ESLKALRAVAAMRTA
-2091 FGIDLPVQAAFLR
+2091 FGIDLPVQAAFAH
-2104 PVLADLASAIDTLYD
+2104 PALADLARAIDALSD
-2119 GARTQTIISARTD
+2119 DAKTQTAIPARAD
-2132 VLAPAPVSFEQERLW
+2132 LRAPAPLSFEQERLW

-2159 NLSGAVRLEGALD
+2159 NLSGAVRLEGQLD
-2172 RDALRAALT
+2172 HDALRGALAT
-2181 MLVARHASLRTR
+2181 LVARHDSLRTR
-2193 FTERDD
+2193 VTERDD
-2199 VPMQLVSD
+2199 VPVQLVSD
-2207 MADYGWSVLDFA
+2207 LADYGWSVLDFA
-2219 DVAVNM
+2219 DVPSDV
-2225 RDERIASA
+2225 RDERVAAA
-2233 LRSIARAPFALDQ
+2233 LRSIARAPFALEQ

-2253 LICLGSDEHLLQ
+2253 LIRLRADEHLLQ

-2284 FAQSYAMARDG
+2284 FAQTYAMARDG
-2295 RSAPLPALPVQY
+2295 RTAPLPAPPVQY
-2307 ADYAAWQRDANA
+2307 ADYALWQRDAHA
-2319 QARIDS
+2319 QARIDD

-2338 PQVMLPYDRTPGGMR
+2338 PLVTLPYDRMPGGMR
-2353 SQDGGRVSIAL
+2353 SQDGGRVSVAL
-2364 ASLARVGVQKTARR
+2364 ASRARDGVQEAARS
-2378 HRTTAFV
+2378 HSTTAFV

-2390 FDLLLARYSGSE
+2390 FDLLLARYSASE

-2413 ERSETQS
+2413 ERSETQP

-2434 LAGLRTIDDLLAHVR
+2434 LAGLRTIDDLFAHLR

-2457 HQTAPFSRVVDA
+2457 HQAAPFSRVVDA
-2469 LRPGRSLTQTP
+2469 LSPGRSLAQTP

-2488 EPALDRGTFGLPGLN
+2488 EPALANESFSLPGLV

-2550 HYVALLEQLGAQ
+2550 HYVSLLEQFGAQ
-2562 GDVHLGALTL
+2562 GDAPLGALTL
-2572 EALRPQPALAAHAFA
+2572 EALRPAPKLAAHAFA
-2587 PVGERIAARAQRMP
+2587 PVGERIAARARRMP

-2630 ARGIGAES
+2630 ARGVRAES

-2649 LIAALVGVLRSGGA
+2649 LIAALVGTLRSGGA

-2676 GVMLE
+2676 SVMLD

-2686 CVVADAAT
+2686 CVIADAAT
-2694 IATCGALFAGL
+2694 IATCAALFAGL
-2705 DVIDVNQLDA
+2705 DIIDVNALDA
-2715 FADVAPRVTIQP
+2715 FPDEASDVTLHP

-2741 KPKGVAVSHVALSR
+2741 KPKGVAVSHVSLSR
-2755 HLDDFIGCYGITSRD
+2755 HLDDFIGRYGITSHD

-2793 GGQVEMRGPQLWD
+2793 GGQVEMRGAQLWD

-2819 SFSRIPTAYWQQWL
+2819 TFSRIPTAYWQQWL
-2833 RTPPPAQELATLRQI
+2833 RTPPPAQDLACLRQI

-2884 ACMYRATTEE
+2884 ACMYRETTEA

-2943 RPGLTAERFV
+2943 RAGLTAERFV

-2996 LGEIEAALRQAEGVS
+2996 LGEIEAALRQVEGVS

-3031 GQSDIRTLRRTLEAR
+3031 GQSDHRTLRRTLEAR
-3046 LPGYMVPAAFVTLDA
+3046 LPGYMVPASFVTLDA

-3074 LPAPQAS
+3074 LPAPRAP

-3103 VLGRERIGVTEN
+3103 VLGREHIGVTEN

-3158 LEAGQARAVAPIA
+3158 LEAGQTRAVAPIV
-3171 RRDEHTRIPLTYAQ
+3171 RRDAQQRIPLTYAQ
-3185 ERLWFLWNLEPAS
+3185 ERLWFLWNLEPTS

-3211 RLDKT
+3211 QLDKS
-3216 AMRRALDHLV
+3216 AMRAALNRLV

-3241 QAWQVVDETPRYQ
+3241 QTWQVVEATPRYR
-3254 WSEARYEG
+3254 WTESRYEG
-3262 EAQLQALSQAP
+3262 EAQLQALSHEP
-3273 LDLRAGPML
+3273 FDLRAGPML
-3282 RVALLE
+3282 RVALLACGE
-3288 GGAQDAVLHF
+3288 EDAVLHF

-3319 FYAAAVEEQEAHLE
+3319 LYANDARELDA
-3333 PLPIQYGDYATWQRE
+3333 LPIQYGDYATWQRA

-3354 LQAQYAYWQHE
+3354 LQAQYAYWQQE

-3395 IDEKLAR
+3395 IDEALTR
-3402 TLDDM
+3402 TLDAV
-3407 SRNAGATRFMT
+3407 SRRAGATRFMT

-3425 VMQGY
+3425 VLQGY

-3442 AGRDRLETQ
+3442 AGRERLETQ

-3471 SFDARLAQVRERV
+3471 SFDARVAQVRERV
-3484 LGAHD
+3484 LGAQD
-3489 HTAVPFAKL
+3489 NAAIPFAKL

-3526 LAMPGVE
+3526 LAMPGIE

-3548 SMQVSA
+3548 SMQISV
-3554 DAAGGLHIGL
+3554 DTHGGLHIGL

-3591 QKPQRRSFELPDDAE
+3591 RQPQVRCFALTDDAE

-3613 THGAPLAANV
+3613 MHGAPLDAN
-3623 ALVHRRFEAH
+3623 AELVHRRFEAH
-3633 AAAHPDDIA
+3633 AAAHPDDTA
-3642 LVFEGEHINY
+3642 LVFEATRISY
-3652 GELNARANRVAH
+3652 GELNARANRIAH
-3664 ELIARGIAPDEKVG
+3664 ALIACGVGPDDKVG
-3678 VALERSIDMIVAV
+3678 VAVERSMEMVVA
-3691 LGVLKAGA
+3691 LFGVLKAGA

-3721 VAMLL
+3721 IALLL
-3726 TQRALRPNLHVPE
+3726 TQRAVRPSVSVPDELRVME
-3739 VAVVVELEAIEATTT
+3739 VETIEASGA
-3754 RCDDP
+3754 RHDDP

-3774 SGSTGKPKGVGMSH
+3774 SGSTGKPKGVGIAH
-3788 AAFASHVDVAIGFF
+3788 AAFAGHVEVAIGFF

-3811 QFATFNFDGFIE
+3811 QFATFNFDGFVE

-3848 HERVLSDR
+3848 HERLLADR
-3856 ITVADLTTAYWQLL
+3856 FTVADLTTAYWQVLV
-3870 AQDFA
+3870 QDFA
-3875 ARGVTDFGAL
+3875 SAGVTDFGVL

-3899 LKKWRAWP
+3899 LKKWRASP
-3907 APANVQLL
+3907 ALAHVKLL

-3930 DCSAAGELDALP
+3930 DCSAAGNIDALP
-3942 TRVPIGAPLAGRSIH
+3942 AQAPIGTPLTGRAIH
-3957 VLTPELTLAPVGVQ
+3957 VLTPELTLAPVGVK
-3971 GEVAIGGPL
+3971 GEVAIGGAL

-4003 CGAGARLYLTGDLAR
+4003 GGTGARLYLTGDLAR

-4046 IEAALRAQPRV
+4046 IEAALRAQPGV
-4057 RDSAAAVKE
+4057 RDSAAAVKT
-4066 IGGEPMLVGYVVPA
+4066 IGGEPMLVGYVAPA
-4080 NEDDGLDIHALRLA
+4080 NEHDGVDSNVDVHALRLA
-4094 LAAQLPAYMTPQ
+4094 LAAQLPAYMVPQ
-4106 RIVTLAALPLS
+4106 RIVTLVALPLS

-4124 NALPLPSLTRDAV
+4124 NALPLPSLARDAA

-4142 QTVTEHALAAIWQS
+4142 QTATEHALAAIWRS

-4170 ALGGDSLRTLQVARL
+4170 ALGGDSLRTLQVAHL
-4185 AREAMLPTLGIEAI
+4185 AREAMLPALGIEAI
-4199 FARPRLGDLAAY
+4199 FARPRLSDLAAY
-4211 LDNHADAQ
+4211 LDAQVGLQ
-4219 RDAAPASIVPMNAPD
+4219 RDAAPASIVPMNASG
-4234 APLDVFAIHPAYG
+4234 APVDVFAIHPAYG
-4247 LIAEYRTLARHLD
+4247 LIAEYRTLARYLD

-4275 PDWWAHD
+4275 PDWWASD
-4282 LDALARDYAER
+4282 LDVLARDYAQR

-4304 FVGWSMGGL
+4304 LVGWSLGGL

-4332 GLIDAGMQQNTT
+4332 GLVDAGMQQDAT
-4344 LDAAHAARVLAH
+4344 LDADRARDVVAR
-4356 RRTAS
+4356 RRTATS
-4361 QEEIA
+4361 EEIA

-4374 ARRQWRAELGETA
+4374 ARRQWRAELGDA
-4387 SDPGVIG
+4387 AGDANVIG

-4399 IEHLQALTQAWRTRE
+4399 IEQLQALTQAWRTRK

-4420 LWWSGQ
+4420 LWWSQ
-4426 EAGAAALDE
+4426 ADADAAALDA

-4441 ACSASETVL
+4441 ACSAGETVR
-4450 AGTIDTDHVGIV
+4450 AGTIETDHVGIV
-4462 RHAALLRDLAAR
+4462 RHPALLRDLAAR